1 MYKSIPF
8 RIQAVFNLNFVQVLY
23 NLFIFCT
30 YLGMWFTFFL
40 HSLSYDLHNLCIQN
54 RYKVSILYTF
64 CIAFVQNFG
73 KGHSLSTG
81 SCILSQTFHW
91 AKSNRIRLDNGT
103 YFIGTSAGLL
113 SALQEMDHK
122 KIANFLKEN
131 GGDWMVC
138 KSEIHH
144 MQVIWEEFGSAK

>member
-1 MYKSIPF
+1 M
-8 RIQAVFNLNFVQVLY
+8 
-23 NLFIFCT
+23 
-30 YLGMWFTFFL
+30 
-40 HSLSYDLHNLCIQN
+40 
-54 RYKVSILYTF
+54 
-64 CIAFVQNFG
+64 
-73 KGHSLSTG
+73 
-81 SCILSQTFHW
+81 
-91 AKSNRIRLDNGT
+91 DNGT

-131 GGDWMVC
+131 GGDWMVW

>member
-1 MYKSIPF
+1 MICTTFVYKIDTKL
-8 RIQAVFNLNFVQVLY
+8 A
-23 NLFIFCT
+23 
-30 YLGMWFTFFL
+30 
-40 HSLSYDLHNLCIQN
+40 
-54 RYKVSILYTF
+54 F
-64 CIAFVQNFG
+64 CIIFVQNFG

-91 AKSNRIRLDNGT
+91 AKSNRTRLDNGT

-131 GGDWMVC
+131 GGD
-138 KSEIHH
+138 
-144 MQVIWEEFGSAK
+144 